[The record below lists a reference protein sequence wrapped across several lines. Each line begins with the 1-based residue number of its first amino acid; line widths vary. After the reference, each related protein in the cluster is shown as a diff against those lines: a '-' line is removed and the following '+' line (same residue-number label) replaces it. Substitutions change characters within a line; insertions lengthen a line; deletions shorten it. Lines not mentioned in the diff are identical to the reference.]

1 MDELILNKRLKKT
14 ANEAKQKRRQGKV
27 PGVVYGKKLGSL
39 MFEIGEMELVEE
51 LSKVGEHGAFKFD
64 LDGYNG
70 TAIVKEVQKD
80 PVTHKIIHVD
90 LEEVNTN
97 GVLQT
102 AVPITLEGKDFLSK
116 KGIIIQNQKEFVK
129 ISCKAE
135 DVPKSLKIN
144 VADAKIGS
152 SYKLSD
158 LEVGSEISIL
168 DNLSTVFASVV
179 TKNYSAE
186 EAEEIKEEK

>member
-1 MDELILNKRLKKT
+1 MDELILNRRLKKT
-14 ANEAKQKRRQGKV
+14 ANEAKQKRREGKV
-27 PGVVYGKKLGSL
+27 PGVVYGKKLGGL

-64 LDGYNG
+64 LEGYNG

-80 PVTHKIIHVD
+80 PVSHKVIHID
-90 LEEVNTN
+90 LEEVNGN
-97 GVLQT
+97 KILQT
-102 AVPITLEGKDFLSK
+102 EVPIRLEGKEFLSK
-116 KGIIIQNQKEFVK
+116 KGIVIQNQRESVK

-135 DVPKSLKIN
+135 DVPKSIGIN
-144 VADAKIGS
+144 VAEAKIGS
-152 SYKLSD
+152 VYKLSD

-168 DNLSTVFASVV
+168 DNLSSVFASVV

-186 EAEEIKEEK
+186 EVDEK

>member
-39 MFEIGEMELVEE
+39 MFEIGEMELVDE

-64 LDGYNG
+64 LEGYSG
-70 TAIVKEVQKD
+70 TAVVKEVQKD
-80 PVTHKIIHVD
+80 PVSHKVIHID
-90 LEEVNTN
+90 LEEVNGDN
-97 GVLQT
+97 ILQT
-102 AVPITLEGKDFLSK
+102 QVPIKLEGKEFLSQ
-116 KGIIIQNQKEFVK
+116 KGIVIQNQKEYVK

-135 DVPKSLKIN
+135 NVPKSIGIN
-144 VADAKIGS
+144 VSEAKIGS
-152 SYKLSD
+152 VYKLSD

-168 DNLSTVFASVV
+168 DNLSTVFASVSKSLK
-179 TKNYSAE
+179 TE
-186 EAEEIKEEK
+186 DEAEEK

>member
-14 ANEAKQKRRQGKV
+14 ANEAKQKRREGKV

-64 LDGYNG
+64 LEGYSG
-70 TAIVKEVQKD
+70 TAVVKEVQKD
-80 PVTHKIIHVD
+80 PVSHKVIHID
-90 LEEVNTN
+90 LEEVNGN
-97 GVLQT
+97 SILQT
-102 AVPITLEGKDFLSK
+102 QVPIKLEGKEFLSK
-116 KGIIIQNQKEFVK
+116 KGIVIQNQRESVK

-135 DVPKSLKIN
+135 DVPKSIGIN
-144 VADAKIGS
+144 VSDAKIGS
-152 SYKLSD
+152 VYKLSD

-168 DNLSTVFASVV
+168 DNLSSVFASVV

-186 EAEEIKEEK
+186 EIEEK

>member
-14 ANEAKQKRRQGKV
+14 ANEAKQKRREGKV

-39 MFEIGEMELVEE
+39 MFEIGEMELVDE
-51 LSKVGEHGAFKFD
+51 LSKIGEHGAFKFD

-80 PVTHKIIHVD
+80 PVTHKIVHID
-90 LEEVNTN
+90 LEEVNGN
-97 GVLQT
+97 SVLQT
-102 AVPITLEGKDFLSK
+102 EVPITFEGKEFLSK
-116 KGIIIQNQKEFVK
+116 KGIVIQNQRESVK

-135 DVPKSLKIN
+135 DVPKSLRIN
-144 VADAKIGS
+144 VSNAKIGS
-152 SYKLSD
+152 VYKLSD

-186 EAEEIKEEK
+186 EVEEDK